1 MGALLITGHARIW
14 EIFVLQAIGGAA
26 TAFYSPASSG
36 IVLEL
41 VPAEHL
47 QKANA
52 LMGIARYVSFP
63 LGAAVGGS
71 IVATIGSG
79 TALLVDAATYAVS
92 AALLSQIR
100 LGARA
105 ARVATPSF
113 VRELREGWQAFTEQ
127 TWIWLLTVWIALYSS

>member
-1 MGALLITGHARIW
+1 
-14 EIFVLQAIGGAA
+14 
-26 TAFYSPASSG
+26 
-36 IVLEL
+36 
-41 VPAEHL
+41 
-47 QKANA
+47 
-52 LMGIARYVSFP
+52 
-63 LGAAVGGS
+63 
-71 IVATIGSG
+71 
-79 TALLVDAATYAVS
+79 LLVDAATYAVS